1 MDARDRPAECVTTVS
16 ACVSRATRLYLAYDE
31 RYAAARTSWT
41 IAPATTIRNP
51 SA

>member
-1 MDARDRPAECVTTVS
+1 MDARDRPAGCATT
-16 ACVSRATRLYLAYDE
+16 AKCMRLAYDE